1 MLTHAHC
8 WPEVRRGAERYTHEL
23 AAALAATGHRVR
35 IVAGAPAAGRSA
47 VLGVDVR
54 RVRRPAWTPARW
66 GDLGP
71 EVAFGAQVLPM
82 LAAARTDV
90 WHAMGTADAA
100 AAAASGRLR
109 PGLRTVVTDHGFPAA
124 ASRARR
130 PDARLHRFVVSAID
144 AYVCVSQAAGDYLR
158 RDFAREPDV
167 VPPGVDTTRFR
178 PGPRREPHPVVAYS
192 GSLTEPRKGVGL
204 LLEAAAFLARDAPA
218 LQVWLMGPGDPA
230 GLLSAAPPGVRERVR
245 VAGELPDP
253 ELAERYARAWVTV
266 LPSIAESF
274 GMALLESLSCGTP
287 VVARVD
293 GGGPGELVTGE
304 VGRLA
309 DGDAPGL
316 AQACAAALELSQRP
330 ECARACR
337 ERAAGYDW
345 RQAIVPRM
353 VAVYGG

>member
-1 MLTHAHC
+1 MLTHASC

-23 AAALAATGHRVR
+23 AAALAAAGHRVR
-35 IVAGAPAAGRSA
+35 IVAGAPAAGRTA

-54 RVRRPAWTPARW
+54 RLRRPAWTPARW
-66 GDLGP
+66 ADLGP
-71 EVAFGAQVLPM
+71 EVAFGAQVFPR
-82 LAAARTDV
+82 LAASRTDV

-100 AAAASGRLR
+100 AAALAGRLR
-109 PGLRTVVTDHGFPAA
+109 PGLRTVVTDHGFPSAS
-124 ASRARR
+124 SRARR
-130 PDARLHRFVVSAID
+130 PDARLHRYVVSRID

-158 RDFAREPDV
+158 RDFAREPDI
-167 VPPGVDTTRFR
+167 VPPGVDTARFR
-178 PGPRREPHPVVAYS
+178 PGPRREAHPVLAYS
-192 GSLTEPRKGVGL
+192 GSLTEPRKGIGL
-204 LLEAAAFLARDAPA
+204 LLAAVALLAGDIPD

-230 GLLSAAPPGVRERVR
+230 GALAAAPPGARERVSL
-245 VAGELPDP
+245 AGELPDA

-266 LPSIAESF
+266 LPSVAESF

-309 DGDAPGL
+309 DGNAPGL
-316 AQACAAALELSQRP
+316 ARACAAALELSRRS

-337 ERAAGYDW
+337 DRAAGYDW